1 MKNKKFILTQ
11 YSALSACFLALNS
24 SSRGQAVYTDIDP
37 DFVLDN
43 NWETAGVDMNNDG
56 IVDFG
61 FLNRSFDFS
70 TYYSYYSSH
79 LNALY
84 GGPQSPNNEIAA
96 LTHVI
101 TPFYGGFTVYFP
113 FALNESETIDESLI
127 FHNDGYQRIAYRYI
141 QTDGDYFPKGGIWY
155 PEVLDHYLG
164 VRFYDSLDCLHYGW
178 IRCDVFDNG
187 RKLIVKDYAFENKCD
202 TGIMAG
208 DTIGDTSNVEIS
220 ELNLIAP
227 TIYSY
232 SGIICINIDKQLL
245 GANFSVVSF
254 EGKVISSGCLN
265 ELNNKFNSAVGNGT
279 YIVAINKNSY
289 SYSKQII
296 LVQ

>member
-1 MKNKKFILTQ
+1 MKNNKFILTQ

-24 SSRGQAVYTDIDP
+24 SSIGQAVYTDIDP
-37 DFVLDN
+37 DIVLDN

-84 GGPQSPNNEIAA
+84 AGPQSPNNEIAA

-101 TPFYGGFTVYFP
+101 SPSYGGFTVYFP
-113 FALNESETIDESLI
+113 FALNVGDLVEENLI
-127 FHNDGYQRIAYRYI
+127 FHNEGYQTLAYRYI
-141 QTDGDYFPKGGIWY
+141 DKSGFYFPKGGIWY

-178 IRCDVFDNG
+178 IRCDVLENG
-187 RKLIVKDYAFENKCD
+187 GKLIVKDYAFENKCN

-208 DTIGDTSNVEIS
+208 DTIGDTSTVEIA
-220 ELNLIAP
+220 ELDLIAP

-232 SGIICINIDKQLL
+232 SGTICINIDKQLL

-254 EGKVISSGCLN
+254 EGKVVSSNYLN
-265 ELNNKFNSAVGNGT
+265 ELNNKFNSIAVNGT
-279 YIVAINKNSY
+279 YIIPVNKGFFSF
-289 SYSKQII
+289 SKQII
-296 LVQ
+296 LIQ

>member
-24 SSRGQAVYTDIDP
+24 SSSGQAIYSDIDP

-56 IVDFG
+56 IIDFG

-84 GGPQSPNNEIAA
+84 AGPQSPNNEIAA

-113 FALNESETIDESLI
+113 FALNESELIDESLI

-141 QTDGDYFPKGGIWY
+141 DKSGFYFPKGGIWY
-155 PEVLDHYLG
+155 PEVIDHYLG

-178 IRCDVFDNG
+178 IRCDVIENG
-187 RKLIVKDYAFENKCD
+187 RKLIVKDYAFENKCN
-202 TGIMAG
+202 TGVMAG
-208 DTIGDTSNVEIS
+208 DTIGDTSTVEIS
-220 ELNLIAP
+220 QLDLIAP

-232 SGIICINIDKQLL
+232 SGTICINIDKTLL
-245 GANFSVVSF
+245 GANFSLISVD
-254 EGKVISSGCLN
+254 GKLINSGDLN
-265 ELNNKFNSAVGNGT
+265 ELNNKYYTKHDAGS
-279 YIVAINKNSY
+279 YIVTIRKCDY
-289 SYSKQII
+289 KYSKQIVVI
-296 LVQ
+296 D